1 MILQLKKHPLIK
13 YILLLALFAFSCN
26 VFAGCGYSSDEIETL
41 FDDETPDRINAD
53 RKNCFSVIDN
63 TVVYL
68 TGYVDRIFIQNI
80 ETNEVREEKL
90 PEGQYCT
97 EVISSDRYFYVMTN
111 FSEDNIVN
119 DCNGISL
126 VRAYDRDGNF
136 LEELELPFKRISVRN
151 GVLFGLYDEEA
162 FFRPWNVSSDTP
174 DIESNC
180 YVEATHYMDE
190 EAFWKSKPKDITG
203 WTEITGENPT
213 VQGTIL
219 YKETE
224 LQRDYHQ
231 TEYYRSEKK
240 LPVMSEIWYVRYV
253 GDGFFSSATDEN
265 EESFMENRLSVF
277 QSFMHEYT
285 GNFSID
291 TEEINSKVYG
301 ICRVYGENKFL
312 HACTQNLKYS
322 FTFTYEEESDR
333 LIKLEEF
340 DGKEVLY
347 VDEDWIVYYTLDG
360 LYYMD
365 TKTRTPHLAHKRDP
379 KLAEQEEYLNLT
391 IFVMDDT
398 IRIGKEEPHFI
409 KMQKQ

>member
-1 MILQLKKHPLIK
+1 MVLLFL
-13 YILLLALFAFSCN
+13 ILLLCN
-26 VFAGCGYSSDEIETL
+26 IFAGCGYSGEEIETL
-41 FDDETPDRINAD
+41 FDDETLDRINAN

-68 TGYVDRIFIQNI
+68 TGYVNKIFIQNLT
-80 ETNEVREEKL
+80 TNEVREEEL

-97 EVISSDRYFYVMTN
+97 EVIGSDTYFYVMTN
-111 FSEDNIVN
+111 FSENNIVN
-119 DCNGISL
+119 DCDGISL
-126 VRAYDRDGNF
+126 VRVYDRSGNF
-136 LEELELPFKRISVRN
+136 VDELELPFKRISIRN
-151 GVLFGLYDEEA
+151 GILFGLLDEAA
-162 FFRPWNVSSDTP
+162 FFRPWNVSSDAP
-174 DIESNC
+174 EVESNC
-180 YVEATHYMDE
+180 YVEATHFIKE
-190 EAFWKSKPKDITG
+190 KKFWKTKPKDLTG
-203 WTEITGENPT
+203 WTKITGENPT
-213 VQGTIL
+213 IEGTTL

-231 TEYYRSEKK
+231 TEYYRSEKQ

-265 EESFMENRLSVF
+265 EESFIQNRLSVF

-291 TEEINSKVYG
+291 TEEIDGKIYG

-322 FTFTYEEESDR
+322 FTFTYDEKTDS

-340 DGKEVLY
+340 DDKEVLY

-379 KLAEQEEYLNLT
+379 KLAEQEEYLNLM

-398 IRIGKEEPHFI
+398 IRIGKENPQFI
-409 KMQKQ
+409 KMQKTKG